1 MKKTD
6 KNIIMITC
14 GGTGQR
20 FGTDIPKQYQLLN
33 GKPVVAYVIEACKRS
48 RIADAILVVAA
59 PPYHDLLRQYGVDV
73 TAGGAVLNQSKR
85 NGFDYIREHSSCEK
99 LVVVE
104 AVRPF
109 LMESVVD
116 DIFERLDE
124 YDAVSCAKKMIDTV
138 AKYDT
143 WVLDRE
149 QYYTMNPPQGFRF
162 PLIDRYFKSDS
173 IFTESIQQLPET
185 TKVFLKFDVPYFE
198 KITYP
203 EDFEKAQALL
213 EYREKHGHSE
223 NGG

>member
-1 MKKTD
+1 MMKKTD

-20 FGTDIPKQYQLLN
+20 FGADTPKQYQLLM

-48 RIADAILVVAA
+48 RKADAILVVAA
-59 PPYHDLLRQYGVDV
+59 PAYHDLLRQYGVDV
-73 TAGGAVLNQSKR
+73 TAGGEVLNQSKR
-85 NGFDYIREHSSCEK
+85 NGFDYIRDHSSCEK

-116 DIFERLDE
+116 DVFDLLDE
-124 YDAVSCAKKMIDTV
+124 YEAISCAKKMIDTI
-138 AKYDT
+138 AKHGT

-162 PLIDRYFKSDS
+162 PLIDRHFRSDS
-173 IFTESIQQLPET
+173 VFTESIQQLPET

-203 EDFEKAQALL
+203 EDFVKAQALL
-213 EYREKHGHSE
+213 EYRGKHTL
-223 NGG
+223 N